1 MTSKEINMEKDPD
14 AIRQDIEATR
24 ERMGDTVE
32 ALAYKADVPARTK
45 DAVHDKIES
54 VKNAVSD
61 VVDATTAK
69 LTGVA
74 HDTQAKVAGVVDDA
88 QPHVEKL
95 RDNVGSVTAGARDA
109 AMDVRDKLP
118 DGNDARVA
126 LSNAKGIMQD
136 NPLGLAIGSIAVG
149 LLLGSLLPV
158 STIERKQIGPIGE
171 KLTDGAKAA
180 ASDLVDQG
188 KAAVTQA
195 VSDAFSAKTPK
206 PQSSS

>member
-1 MTSKEINMEKDPD
+1 MEKNPD

-32 ALAYKADVPARTK
+32 ALAYKTDVPARTK

-61 VVDATTAK
+61 VVDATTTK
-69 LTGVA
+69 LSGVA
-74 HDTQAKVAGVVDDA
+74 HDTQAKVAGAVDDA
-88 QPHVEKL
+88 QPHVAKL
-95 RDNVGSVTAGARDA
+95 RDNVGSVTAGVRDA
-109 AMDVRDKLP
+109 AIDASRKLP
-118 DGNDARVA
+118 DGDDARGAVN
-126 LSNAKGIMQD
+126 SAKGIMQD

-158 STIERKQIGPIGE
+158 SAVERKQIGPIGE

-180 ASDLVDQG
+180 AGDLVDQG
-188 KAAVTQA
+188 KAVVTQA
-195 VSDAFSAKTPK
+195 VSDVFSTKST
-206 PQSSS
+206 SSASSF

>member
-1 MTSKEINMEKDPD
+1 MEKDPD
-14 AIRQDIEATR
+14 AIRKDIEATR

-45 DAVHDKIES
+45 DAVNDKIDS

-61 VVDATTAK
+61 VVGATAAK
-69 LTGVA
+69 LSGAA
-74 HDTQAKVAGVVDDA
+74 HDTQERVAGAVDDA
-88 QPHVEKL
+88 QPHVAKL
-95 RDNVGSVTAGARDA
+95 RDNVSSVTAGARDA
-109 AMDVRDKLP
+109 AIDASRKLP
-118 DGNDARVA
+118 DADDARAA

-136 NPLGLAIGSIAVG
+136 NPLGLAVGSIAVG

-158 STIERKQIGPIGE
+158 STVERKRIGPIGE

-195 VSDAFSAKTPK
+195 VSDAFSTKSAKPE
-206 PQSSS
+206 SSPS